1 MTETSTSSGAE
12 PASPRRHL
20 LIAGTGRAGTSFL
33 VKYLTAL
40 GLDTSFGRYGEAGAG
55 WSSSANAGLE
65 QMLLV
70 QPDQDL
76 PYVLKS
82 PWAGEYIEEIL
93 GSKRFAID
101 ALVVPIRDLV
111 EAATSRAVAEYR
123 SIHQTQP
130 WVADKLDR
138 TWEVAGVT
146 PGGLV
151 FSLNPLDQARLL
163 AVSFHRL
170 VHRAAEA
177 QIPLVFPVFPRM
189 VEDWEYLYH
198 TLKPILPIDVSAQ
211 TAREAHATVASL
223 AKVRIGDEVATQKG
237 LSAADTAIPQPQIRY
252 PSPVEV
258 DNIALRREL
267 RSVREEKLTA
277 DAALERA
284 RINQEKLVADAAI
297 QNAGINE
304 EKLAADAALDRAR
317 VNAEALSA
325 AVAAHAAE
333 RAGLNAEI
341 DRLRRQVI
349 AMSLRRRLR
358 RLVGLK

>member
-1 MTETSTSSGAE
+1 MTETPPGSGAE

-33 VKYLTAL
+33 VRYLTAL
-40 GLDTSFGRYGEAGAG
+40 GLDTSLGRYGEEGAG
-55 WSSSANAGLE
+55 WSASANAGLE

-70 QPDQDL
+70 YPDKDL

-101 ALVVPIRDLV
+101 ALVIPVRDLV
-111 EAATSRAVAEYR
+111 EAATSRSVAEYR
-123 SIHQTQP
+123 SVHQTQP

-163 AVSFHRL
+163 AISFHRL

-198 TLKPILPIDVSAQ
+198 TLKPILPIEVSPQ
-211 TAREAHATVASL
+211 MAREAHASVASL
-223 AKVRIGDEVATQKG
+223 AKVRIGDEVATQEE
-237 LSAADTAIPQPQIRY
+237 LAAANVAIPQPQIRY
-252 PSPVEV
+252 PSPLEV

-267 RSVREEKLTA
+267 RSVREEKQTA
-277 DAALERA
+277 HAALERA
-284 RINQEKLVADAAI
+284 RINQEKLAADAVI
-297 QNAGINE
+297 QNARINE

-317 VNAEALSA
+317 VSQEELSA
-325 AVAAHAAE
+325 AAAAHAEE
-333 RAGLNAEI
+333 RARLGAEI
-341 DRLRRQVI
+341 EALRRQII

-358 RLVGLK
+358 RLVGLN